1 MATKKCLVRR
11 GRMEKGMDDLAYLR
25 PSIFLKFLSF
35 VAVAVAPEIDVI
47 RQRGSYSRSLAH
59 SHCANTQK
67 RNFRSEQAVIREATN
82 VRNTGH
88 RWQSLA
94 INYNITCKCSPR
106 DRGGSCAG

>member
-47 RQRGSYSRSLAH
+47 RQRGSYSRSLARTVPTH
-59 SHCANTQK
+59 KNA
-67 RNFRSEQAVIREATN
+67 IL
-82 VRNTGH
+82 G
-88 RWQSLA
+88 QS
-94 INYNITCKCSPR
+94 KQ
-106 DRGGSCAG
+106 